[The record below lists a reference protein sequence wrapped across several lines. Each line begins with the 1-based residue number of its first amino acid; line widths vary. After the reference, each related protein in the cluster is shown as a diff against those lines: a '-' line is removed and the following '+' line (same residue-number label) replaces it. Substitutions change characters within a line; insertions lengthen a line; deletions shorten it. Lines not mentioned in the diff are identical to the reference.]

1 MPNNQESISNRVDAL
16 IRPEIRGLSA
26 YKVQA
31 AENLIKLDT
40 MENPYHWPQGMVEE
54 WLTILQNVELNRYP
68 SPEAEELKQQLR
80 RVMGVQDHYQLV
92 LGNGSDELIQ
102 IIAMAVAGTKRG
114 ILAVE
119 PSFVMYRL
127 IAQVLGIPYAGVD
140 LTEDFELD
148 LEALLSKIETE
159 NPAVVFLAQPNNPTG
174 NLFGEEKV
182 RRVIENCSGL
192 VVLDEAYLAFTESDL
207 LHLLDDYDNLVIMR
221 TLSKVGLAG
230 LRLGVLIAQQEW
242 SEQFN
247 KVRLPYNISVL
258 SQVSAVFALQHYD
271 VLSQQTDLL
280 RKHRSDL
287 FKALTQF
294 EQLKVW
300 PSEANF
306 LLIRAK
312 QQSAAELHSQLK
324 EHGILVKLLD
334 GVHPLL
340 ENCLRINVSSESE
353 NAALLSALGKLLPAK

>member
-16 IRPEIRGLSA
+16 IRPEVRALSA

-31 AENLIKLDT
+31 AENLIKLDA

-54 WLTILQNVELNRYP
+54 WLTLLQNVELNRYP
-68 SPEAEELKQQLR
+68 SAEADELKQQLR
-80 RVMGVQDHYQLV
+80 RVMKIQDRYELV

-102 IIAMAVAGTKRG
+102 MVAMAVAGTKRG
-114 ILAVE
+114 ILSVE

-127 IAQVLGIPYAGVD
+127 ISQTLGIPYTGVD
-140 LTEDFELD
+140 LTENFELD
-148 LEALLSKIETE
+148 LETVLHKIEIE
-159 NPAVVFLAQPNNPTG
+159 NPAIVFLAQPNNPTG
-174 NLFGEEKV
+174 NLFGEEKL
-182 RRVIENCSGL
+182 RRVIENTSGL

-230 LRLGVLIAQQEW
+230 LRLGILIGQPEW
-242 SEQFN
+242 TEQLN

-258 SQVSAVFALQHYD
+258 TQVSASFALQHYD
-271 VLSQQTDLL
+271 VLRQQTDMLRQHRTTLL
-280 RKHRSDL
+280 QQL
-287 FKALTQF
+287 AEF

-306 LLIRAK
+306 VLVRVLQSSAVEVHARLK
-312 QQSAAELHSQLK
+312 QQ
-324 EHGILVKLLD
+324 GVLVKLLH
-334 GVHPLL
+334 GAHPLV
-340 ENCLRINVSSESE
+340 ENCLRINVSTSEE
-353 NAALLSALGKLLPAK
+353 NAALVAALKKVL